1 MNYRIAIILLPIL
14 ALLSCAK
21 DNITISP
28 NVVNVNCDEHTIIFH
43 TNQSFTYI
51 SLWWPYDTD
60 SQNITDDVDEDW
72 NQVITGDWFVIKGK
86 LHSSNEVELHI
97 QANEGQT
104 RRLKFSIDREPWGDE
119 VIVTQFCPDWT
130 GD

>member
-1 MNYRIAIILLPIL
+1 MFLPIL
-14 ALLSCAK
+14 ALLSCEK
-21 DNITISP
+21 HNITISP
-28 NVVNVNCDEHTIIFH
+28 NVVNVNCDEQTIIFH
-43 TNQSFTYI
+43 TNLSFDYI

-60 SQNITDDVDEDW
+60 SQNVTDDVDEDW
-72 NQVITGDWFVIKGK
+72 NQVITGDWFVINGK

-104 RRLKFSIDREPWGDE
+104 RRLKFSIDQSPSTDV

>member
-1 MNYRIAIILLPIL
+1 MLLPIL
-14 ALLSCAK
+14 ALLSCEK
-21 DNITISP
+21 HNITISP
-28 NVVNVNCDEHTIIFH
+28 NVVNVNCDEQTIIFH
-43 TNQSFTYI
+43 TNLSFQYI
-51 SLWWPYDTD
+51 SLVWPYDTD
-60 SQNITDDVDEDW
+60 SQNITNDVDEDW

-104 RRLKFSIDREPWGDE
+104 RRLKFYIDNSPYRDQ

>member
-51 SLWWPYDTD
+51 YVYGGHTTLTLK
-60 SQNITDDVDEDW
+60 I
-72 NQVITGDWFVIKGK
+72 
-86 LHSSNEVELHI
+86 L
-97 QANEGQT
+97 QT
-104 RRLKFSIDREPWGDE
+104 MLMKIG
-119 VIVTQFCPDWT
+119 TK
-130 GD
+130 